1 MKRRKNIKRVLA
13 SLLTLQMILFTGFVA
28 YPQQAYAEETV
39 NNQGNEQY
47 LSEDNYEGTKEQ
59 NDSGQEEKESQKV
72 MIWKINRQ
80 QKVLLRR
87 AKVRIPR

>member
-47 LSEDNYEGTKEQ
+47 LSEDN
-59 NDSGQEEKESQKV
+59 
-72 MIWKINRQ
+72 
-80 QKVLLRR
+80 
-87 AKVRIPR
+87 

>member
-47 LSEDNYEGTKEQ
+47 LSEDN
-59 NDSGQEEKESQKV
+59 SIMKV
-72 MIWKINRQ
+72 RKNRMILDRKKKKYRKQMKSWKI
-80 QKVLLRR
+80 L
-87 AKVRIPR
+87 

>member
-47 LSEDNYEGTKEQ
+47 YPKTIMKVRKNRMILSRKKKKYRKQ
-59 NDSGQEEKESQKV
+59 MKS
-72 MIWKINRQ
+72 WKI
-80 QKVLLRR
+80 L
-87 AKVRIPR
+87 